1 MLSLALSS
9 NLGVLRWGALGSLE
23 RLESWFACFCLYCG
37 YGLPFGSLLKSK
49 LNLGRR
55 LMSGALGLGELILLE
70 ASGGRSSVTILRRTL
85 LLLEYFEICD
95 PVSEVSFFR
104 SIAAPKMLC
113 ARFFIGVIFFYASV
127 LGGDDSVIGTG
138 SGVCYKIL

>member
-1 MLSLALSS
+1 
-9 NLGVLRWGALGSLE
+9 
-23 RLESWFACFCLYCG
+23 
-37 YGLPFGSLLKSK
+37 
-49 LNLGRR
+49 
-55 LMSGALGLGELILLE
+55 MSGALGLGE

-127 LGGDDSVIGTG
+127 LGGDDSVKGTG